1 MVHLAG
7 RNQEGKKHKKLKLNV
22 VLCYE
27 TWQEHHSQSTG
38 EIEQKETRYAFI
50 SSTPLN
56 KENVFG
62 RCTKIGRYRWKIEN
76 NILTEKHQGYDY
88 EHCYSYT
95 WNAMEGYHY
104 LMKIGRFLNVLA
116 VNSELLADKVKALGI
131 RGFIKYLKNACA
143 GTQLDADRIREAASE
158 TRQWRL
164 ALIA

>member
-1 MVHLAG
+1 
-7 RNQEGKKHKKLKLNV
+7 
-22 VLCYE
+22 
-27 TWQEHHSQSTG
+27 
-38 EIEQKETRYAFI
+38 
-50 SSTPLN
+50 
-56 KENVFG
+56 
-62 RCTKIGRYRWKIEN
+62 
-76 NILTEKHQGYDY
+76 
-88 EHCYSYT
+88 
-95 WNAMEGYHY
+95 MEGYHY